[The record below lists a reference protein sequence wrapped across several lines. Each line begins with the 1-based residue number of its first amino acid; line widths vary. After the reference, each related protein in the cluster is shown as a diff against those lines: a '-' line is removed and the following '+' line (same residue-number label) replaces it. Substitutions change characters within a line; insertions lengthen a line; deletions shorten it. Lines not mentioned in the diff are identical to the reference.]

1 MRKPGPP
8 SSVSLEVK
16 NDDATPGAYSFTK
29 RLFETEPVAGG
40 APEPICSDGG
50 GGLFS
55 CDGSDA
61 VCDRDDGSIP
71 VLNLA
76 DVQHAQ

>member
-61 VCDRDDGSIP
+61 ACDRDDGSIP

>member
-1 MRKPGPP
+1 M
-8 SSVSLEVK
+8 
-16 NDDATPGAYSFTK
+16 F
-29 RLFETEPVAGG
+29 
-40 APEPICSDGG
+40 CSDGG
-50 GGLFS
+50 GGLFF